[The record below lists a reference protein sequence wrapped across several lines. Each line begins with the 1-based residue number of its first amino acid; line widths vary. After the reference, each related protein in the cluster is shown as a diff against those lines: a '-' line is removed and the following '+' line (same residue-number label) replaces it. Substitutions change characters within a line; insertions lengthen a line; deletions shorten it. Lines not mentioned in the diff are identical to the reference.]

1 MTTGEIIIKKLQQL
15 LAMTKDSLVADVE
28 REFGWIRTAFLE
40 GAEATNNAKTR
51 KDQFE
56 DIEKMVDAIFTQLG
70 YDLSQYENITDL
82 RRTVKL
88 FLGIAD
94 KMDNLASSYNDAS
107 NKGFDEESTATFLLN
122 AGGVAQDIL
131 GFYKDLKNIEIR
143 RIEMDGAVDGVVS
156 SAEEVFKLET
166 LHRLFDHIIIALLKN
181 AKVVFKDE
189 IDYLENLVSQTE
201 TAVTVTVKDLENQ
214 LRNELGIAEKEMTVF
229 MDSTLS
235 DLHKVESNVGEQ
247 LKGITRDNR
256 EALLKFYRTINSIY
270 AVLDF
275 LGIIGDAEIEI
286 KIPKE
291 IQKVY
296 GDIQEQ
302 FAKTVSEIKD
312 ATKDAD
318 SSINGA
324 IKKVAKVAMEA
335 NDAITATEAYKELN
349 EEFPIQLEQ
358 LDMSPGNYVMLAQV
372 NSIMDN
378 AVDESKKASD
388 FLSKYSYTYKYKT
401 IRWSSLEKLFSEPVS
416 YFKELYPVECADD
429 VQEVMK
435 RILDIAHTI
444 TPKIPDFSTLR
455 NMLED
460 LLRNLER
467 RVIQFLKDKG
477 KEVAK
482 KVWAKVRPVIA
493 TIKQTIQMLKEMA
506 LRLKE
511 NIETVIDGIYN
522 DLQKTFGEVYN
533 TIKAELD
540 NAAKDIEA
548 KVKEIENSVKDIADV
563 VERNALD
570 VINDV
575 KGGINDIGKEFSA
588 IDKELKNIEV
598 QAARAIAK
606 VFALLNSQEELNS
619 LVLEPAYN
627 ETLKA
632 DLEKYGSEADGI
644 FGDVKQKLDKKLGK
658 WSVGVKASVV
668 NFVNPKSWEQR
679 LAVALNDM
687 QECMKEDAN
696 KVSSLMSREGAR
708 QLLTDHGMT
717 LKNLKKEI
725 DINDYVNIVYS
736 SVSDVVIPNPKAYY
750 ASLRAIVEDAAVEL
764 KEKMKDDAK
773 EFDAIIRRFV
783 NAVWRNI
790 RREILEP
797 IINHLKKLL
806 LEIVRKQIVNKLLN
820 LVNDA
825 VKNLADRFPAL
836 NNVSK
841 TLHDIEKEL
850 KELKGRGLTLDDLK
864 SPQKLHEHAKLEVK
878 MLVSQGID
886 EAGKAIGDIEISIPL
901 TYILWMKEV
910 LEETIKFTTSNK
922 TTRDVVVYVIALYK
936 SIPQEVKDEIAD
948 LLPSLPDFHVDEG
961 LKNYVK
967 SIDTQYDLNNRVA
980 CFTLLDVK
988 TPSNKD
994 SKDSKVDAACKLQVL
1009 MFVGNYSP
1017 GEDKESLP
1025 ALYFCS
1031 AISASA
1037 DFNVPI
1043 GNKHVLRLG
1052 ANGSVGQMTD
1062 NVSENTD
1069 FTQGQALGFCL
1080 TKGGTFHGLLDVDN
1094 MGGLFYVRF
1103 ERKDSSAV
1111 VNIVNTEYVDFGIRN
1126 YPQLFYVGY
1135 KRKPSDPAKY
1145 TDSKSRTDKDKGLT
1159 LGYYGGIEDLELRM
1173 KLSANSFFKMFLK
1186 DDPTMKISTS
1196 LLYDMQNGL
1205 KIDGGAKFHLDFDI
1219 SKLEIGPVKFDKL
1232 SVDLGNLSGSFG
1244 DLGMTLGS
1252 TFALDFSC
1260 LTMSFENLGI
1270 SFDINFLKPDG
1281 SLGDYD
1287 FSGSFKF
1294 PDGIGIS
1301 IETPVVKGAGL
1312 ISYDKSEGTLF
1323 SALSL
1328 EVLKKFTVGCIVDAD
1343 LGVKDGHCF
1352 SLVAL
1357 ISTSFSPGIP
1367 LGMGFSLNG
1376 VGGCLGL
1383 NRKYDADAVSGGV
1396 RSGVFGSVFFVDNV
1410 MNHLTEMKTAVKQF
1424 FPEKKKQFFLGV
1436 LCKICFEPVVTCEF
1450 GLLIQAPDPMSIG
1463 IVGALKVRVG
1473 DTDLIKINVYFFG
1486 EIDFDKGLHFDA
1498 SIVDSE
1504 IVGLKLEGDMA
1515 FRLFWGGPYKGF
1527 GLSIGGFHPAYKP
1540 EEGLKFAPNMRRL
1553 SLSLNYDIVKIKLE
1567 TYLAVTSNSFQI
1579 GAHLDLQVG
1588 WKKFGLIGYAGF
1600 DALFV
1605 FKPFRF
1611 SFSLEVGVAVMVG
1624 SAKLFSVDLALS
1636 VEGPAKW
1643 RVKGKAYF
1651 TVLFIPVKCDFSLA
1665 WGDSP
1670 KEERRAIIAV
1680 WKDVL
1685 LPELLRDNNWIT
1697 SSAEQNNDGKEKDE
1711 NAMLTLQPNDT
1722 FSFNQSA
1729 VPFDYPMDLC
1739 NDALPEDYTS
1749 FRLKKVSII
1758 ADNKEFSLE
1767 TSCLNND
1774 FAPSLYKELSNE
1786 ERLSNPSYE
1795 SVTSGF
1801 EAKDNNAVSVMSF
1814 DGNDFVEAQT
1824 KFYVKECEKEL
1835 SGNRKSRNVLHIRND
1850 KASFRRYVKNL
1861 DTKV

>member
-56 DIEKMVDAIFTQLG
+56 NIEKMVDAIFTQLG
-70 YDLSQYENITDL
+70 YDLSQYENITAL
-82 RRTVKL
+82 RKIVDG
-88 FLGIAD
+88 FLSIAD

-143 RIEMDGAVDGVVS
+143 RIEMDGAVDGAVS
-156 SAEEVFKLET
+156 SAKEVFKLEM

-189 IDYLENLVSQTE
+189 IDYLENLVSQTT
-201 TAVTVTVKDLENQ
+201 TAATATVKNLENQ
-214 LRNELGIAEKEMTVF
+214 LRNELGIAEKEMKVF
-229 MDSTLS
+229 MDDALS
-235 DLHKVESNVGEQ
+235 DLRKVESNVGEQ
-247 LKGITRDNR
+247 LKGFTHENI

-286 KIPKE
+286 KIPKKM
-291 IQKVY
+291 QDAYK
-296 GDIQEQ
+296 DIHSV
-302 FAKTVSEIKD
+302 FAQTVSDIKS
-312 ATKDAD
+312 AKKYVD
-318 SSINGA
+318 SNINGA
-324 IKKVAKVAMEA
+324 IKTVSEVATEA
-335 NDAITATEAYKELN
+335 KEAITATEAYKTLN

-358 LDMSPGNYVMLAQV
+358 LDLSPGNYVMLAQV
-372 NSIMDN
+372 NSILDD
-378 AVDESKKASD
+378 AVNKSGKTTQY
-388 FLSKYSYTYKYKT
+388 LSKYSYTYKYKT
-401 IRWSSLEKLFSEPVS
+401 IRWSSLEKLFSEPIS
-416 YFKELYPVECADD
+416 YFKELYPVECAED

-482 KVWAKVRPVIA
+482 KVWEKVRPVIA
-493 TIKQTIQMLKEMA
+493 TIKQVIQMLKEMA

-511 NIETVIDGIYN
+511 DIETVIDGIYS

-533 TIKAELD
+533 TIKAGLD

-606 VFALLNSQEELNS
+606 VFDLLNSQEELNK

-632 DLEKYGSEADGI
+632 DLKKYGSEADGI
-644 FGDVKQKLDKKLGK
+644 FVDVKQKLDK

-687 QECMKEDAN
+687 QKCMKEDAN
-696 KVSSLMSREGAR
+696 KISSLMSREGAR

-717 LKNLKKEI
+717 LKNLKNEI

-750 ASLRAIVEDAAVEL
+750 SSLRSIIEDAAKSL
-764 KEKMKDDAK
+764 KDKMKDDVK
-773 EFDAIIRRFV
+773 NIDAIIRRFV

-806 LEIVRKQIVNKLLN
+806 LEIVRKQIVNKLLR

-825 VKNLADRFPAL
+825 VKSLSDRFPSL
-836 NNVSK
+836 NNVS
-841 TLHDIEKEL
+841 TVLREIDKEL
-850 KELKGRGLTLDDLK
+850 KERELVLNDPEL
-864 SPQKLHEHAKLEVK
+864 PQKLRKYADKQVK
-878 MLVSQGID
+878 MLVNQGID
-886 EAGKAIGDIEISIPL
+886 EAGKALGEIEISVPL
-901 TYILWMKEV
+901 TYVLWMKEV
-910 LEETIKFTTSNK
+910 LEETIRFTTSNK
-922 TTRDVVVYVIALYK
+922 TTRDVVIYVIALYK

-948 LLPSLPDFHVDEG
+948 LLPSLPDFHVNEG

-988 TPSNKD
+988 TPSDKD
-994 SKDSKVDAACKLQVL
+994 KKVDAACKLQVL

-1017 GEDKESLP
+1017 GENKESLP

-1031 AISASA
+1031 AVSASA

-1062 NVSENTD
+1062 NVSEETD

-1145 TDSKSRTDKDKGLT
+1145 TDSKSSTTDKDKRLT

-1383 NRKYDADAVSGGV
+1383 NRMYDADAVSGGV

-1450 GLLIQAPDPMSIG
+1450 GLLIQAPNPMSIG

-1473 DTDLIKINVYFFG
+1473 DTNLIKINVYFFG
-1486 EIDFDKGLHFDA
+1486 DIDFDKGLRFDA

-1651 TVLFIPVKCDFSLA
+1651 TVLFIPVKCKFSLA

-1670 KEERRAIIAV
+1670 KEERKATIAV

-1697 SSAEQNNDGKEKDE
+1697 SSAEQNNDGKEKDV

-1729 VPFDYPMDLC
+1729 VPFDYPMGLC
-1739 NDALPEDYTS
+1739 NDALPEDFTS

-1767 TSCLNND
+1767 TSYLNND

>member
-56 DIEKMVDAIFTQLG
+56 QIEKMVDAIFTQLG
-70 YDLSQYENITDL
+70 YDLSQYENISAL
-82 RRTVKL
+82 RKTVNG
-88 FLGIAD
+88 FLSIAD

-131 GFYKDLKNIEIR
+131 GFYKDLKKFEIS
-143 RIEMDGAVDGVVS
+143 RIEMDDAVDSAVS
-156 SAEEVFKLET
+156 SAKEVFKLEM

-189 IDYLENLVSQTE
+189 IDYLENLVSQTT
-201 TAVTVTVKDLENQ
+201 TAATATVESLEKQ
-214 LRNELGIAEKEMTVF
+214 LRNELGIAEKEMEVF
-229 MDSTLS
+229 MGDALS
-235 DLHKVESNVGEQ
+235 DLSKVESNVKKQ
-247 LKGITRDNR
+247 LKEGLLTRENR

-286 KIPKE
+286 KIPKKM
-291 IQKVY
+291 QDAYK
-296 GDIQEQ
+296 DIHSV
-302 FAKTVSEIKD
+302 FAQTVSDIKS
-312 ATKDAD
+312 AKKYVD
-318 SSINGA
+318 SNINDK
-324 IKKVAKVAMEA
+324 IKKVSEVAKDARDVVTA
-335 NDAITATEAYKELN
+335 NKAYQKLN
-349 EEFPIQLEQ
+349 NEFSIQLEQ
-358 LDMSPGNYVMLAQV
+358 LDLSPGNYVMLAQV
-372 NSIMDN
+372 NSIMNN
-378 AVDESKKASD
+378 AVNKSGDASRY
-388 FLSKYSYTYKYKT
+388 LSNYSYTYKYKT

-416 YFKELYPVECADD
+416 YFKELYPVECAED

-467 RVIQFLKDKG
+467 RVIQFLKDKS

-511 NIETVIDGIYN
+511 NIETVIDGIYS

-533 TIKAELD
+533 TIREGLD

-606 VFALLNSQEELNS
+606 VFALLNSQSELKK
-619 LVLEPAYN
+619 LVLKPAYN

-632 DLEKYGSEADGI
+632 DLEKYGSDADVI
-644 FGDVKQKLDKKLGK
+644 FGDVEQKLGK

-687 QECMKEDAN
+687 QKCMKEDAN

-717 LKNLKKEI
+717 LKNLKNEI

-750 ASLRAIVEDAAVEL
+750 ASLRAIVEDADATVAL
-764 KEKMKDDAK
+764 KKKMKDEAK

-820 LVNDA
+820 LVNNA

-841 TLHDIEKEL
+841 TLGDIEKEL
-850 KELKGRGLTLDDLK
+850 KERGLTLDDLK
-864 SPQKLHEHAKLEVK
+864 SPQKLHEHAKQEVR

-886 EAGKAIGDIEISIPL
+886 KAGKAIGDIEISIPL
-901 TYILWMKEV
+901 TYVLWMKEV
-910 LEETIKFTTSNK
+910 LEETIRFTTSNK

-988 TPSNKD
+988 TPSDKD
-994 SKDSKVDAACKLQVL
+994 KKVDAACKLQVL

-1031 AISASA
+1031 AVSASA

-1043 GNKHVLRLG
+1043 GQKHVLRLG
-1052 ANGSVGQMTD
+1052 ANGNVGQMTD
-1062 NVSENTD
+1062 NVSKETD

-1135 KRKPSDPAKY
+1135 NRKPSDPAKY
-1145 TDSKSRTDKDKGLT
+1145 TDSKSSTTDKDKGLT

-1328 EVLKKFTVGCIVDAD
+1328 EVLKKFTVGCIIDAD
-1343 LGVKDGHCF
+1343 LGIKDGHYF

-1383 NRKYDADAVSGGV
+1383 NRMYDADAVSGGV
-1396 RSGVFGSVFFVDNV
+1396 RSGVFGCVFFVDNV

-1450 GLLIQAPDPMSIG
+1450 GLLIQAPDPTSIG

-1473 DTDLIKINVYFFG
+1473 DTNLIKINVYFFG
-1486 EIDFDKGLHFDA
+1486 DIDFDKGLRFDA

-1553 SLSLNYDIVKIKLE
+1553 SLSLNHDIVKIKLE
-1567 TYLAVTSNSFQI
+1567 IYLAVTSNSFQI
-1579 GAHLDLQVG
+1579 GAHLNLQVG

-1624 SAKLFSVDLALS
+1624 KAKLFSVDLALS

-1651 TVLFIPVKCDFSLA
+1651 TVLFIPYKCDFSLA
-1665 WGDSP
+1665 WGKSP
-1670 KEERRAIIAV
+1670 KEERRATIAV

-1685 LPELLRDNNWIT
+1685 LPELLRGNNWIT
-1697 SSAEQNNDGKEKDE
+1697 SSAEQNNDGKEKDV

-1758 ADNKEFSLE
+1758 ADKEEFSLE

-1824 KFYVKECEKEL
+1824 KFYVKECESEL

>member
-56 DIEKMVDAIFTQLG
+56 KIEKMVDAIFTQLG
-70 YDLSQYENITDL
+70 YDLSQYKNITTL
-82 RRTVKL
+82 RKTVNG
-88 FLGIAD
+88 FLSIAD

-131 GFYKDLKNIEIR
+131 GFYKNLKKFEIS
-143 RIEMDGAVDGVVS
+143 RIEMDDAVDSAVS
-156 SAEEVFKLET
+156 SAKEVFKLEM

-189 IDYLENLVSQTE
+189 IDYLENLVSQTT
-201 TAVTVTVKDLENQ
+201 TAATATVESLEKQ
-214 LRNELGIAEKEMTVF
+214 LRNELGIAEKEMEVF
-229 MDSTLS
+229 MGDALS
-235 DLHKVESNVGEQ
+235 DLSKVESNVKKQ
-247 LKGITRDNR
+247 LKEGLLTRENR

-286 KIPKE
+286 KIPKKM
-291 IQKVY
+291 QDAYK
-296 GDIQEQ
+296 DIHSV
-302 FAKTVSEIKD
+302 FAQTVSDIKS
-312 ATKDAD
+312 AKKYVD
-318 SSINGA
+318 SNINDK
-324 IKKVAKVAMEA
+324 IKKVSEVAKDARDVVTA
-335 NDAITATEAYKELN
+335 NKAYQKLN
-349 EEFPIQLEQ
+349 NEFSIQLEQ
-358 LDMSPGNYVMLAQV
+358 LDLSPGNYVMLAQV
-372 NSIMDN
+372 NSIMNN
-378 AVDESKKASD
+378 AVNKSGDASRY
-388 FLSKYSYTYKYKT
+388 LSNYSYTYKYKT

-416 YFKELYPVECADD
+416 YFKELYPVECAED

-467 RVIQFLKDKG
+467 RVIQFLKDKS

-511 NIETVIDGIYN
+511 NIETVIDGIYS

-533 TIKAELD
+533 TIREGLD

-606 VFALLNSQEELNS
+606 VFALLNSQSELKK
-619 LVLEPAYN
+619 LVLKPAYN

-632 DLEKYGSEADGI
+632 DLEKYGSDADVI
-644 FGDVKQKLDKKLGK
+644 FGDVEQKLGK

-687 QECMKEDAN
+687 QKCMKEDAN

-717 LKNLKKEI
+717 LKNLKNEI

-750 ASLRAIVEDAAVEL
+750 ASLRAIVEDAAVTL
-764 KEKMKDDAK
+764 KEKMKDEAK

-820 LVNDA
+820 LVNNA

-841 TLHDIEKEL
+841 TLRDIEKKL
-850 KELKGRGLTLDDLK
+850 KERGLTLDDLK
-864 SPQKLHEHAKLEVK
+864 SPQKLHENAKLEVK
-878 MLVSQGID
+878 MLVSQGMD
-886 EAGKAIGDIEISIPL
+886 EAGKAIGNIEISVPL

-922 TTRDVVVYVIALYK
+922 TTRDVVIYVIALYK

-948 LLPSLPDFHVDEG
+948 LLPSLPDFHVNEG

-988 TPSNKD
+988 TPSDKD
-994 SKDSKVDAACKLQVL
+994 PKVDAACKLQVL

-1017 GEDKESLP
+1017 GENKESLP

-1031 AISASA
+1031 AVSASA

-1043 GNKHVLRLG
+1043 GQKHVLRLG
-1052 ANGSVGQMTD
+1052 ANGSMGQMTD
-1062 NVSENTD
+1062 NVSEKTD
-1069 FTQGQALGFCL
+1069 FAEGQALGFCL

-1135 KRKPSDPAKY
+1135 NRKPSDPAKY
-1145 TDSKSRTDKDKGLT
+1145 TDSKSSTTDKNKGLT

-1343 LGVKDGHCF
+1343 LGVKDGHYF

-1383 NRKYDADAVSGGV
+1383 NRMYDADAVSGGV

-1450 GLLIQAPDPMSIG
+1450 GLLIQAPAPTSIG

-1473 DTDLIKINVYFFG
+1473 DTNLIKINVYFFG
-1486 EIDFDKGLHFDA
+1486 DIDFDKGLRFDA

-1553 SLSLNYDIVKIKLE
+1553 SLSLNHDIVKIKLE

-1579 GAHLDLQVG
+1579 GAHLNLQVG

-1651 TVLFIPVKCDFSLA
+1651 TVLFIPYKCDFSLA
-1665 WGDSP
+1665 WGKSP
-1670 KEERRAIIAV
+1670 KEERRATIAV

-1711 NAMLTLQPNDT
+1711 NALLTLQPNDT